1 MNVYTY
7 SEARRN
13 LASVLDEA
21 NRTGEVRITRRDGS
35 TFSLRPTPKGSPF
48 DGVEPVTDTG
58 VTLAELNAWVREAR
72 ERESDSSEI
81 ESRNV
86 EVNQDED

>member
-21 NRTGEVRITRRDGS
+21 ERDGEVRISRRDGR
-35 TFSLRPTPKGSPF
+35 TFTLRPSPTGSPF
-48 DGVEPVTDTG
+48 DDVEPVTGTDT
-58 VTLAELNAWVREAR
+58 TLDDINEWVRKGR
-72 ERESDSSEI
+72 ERRSSP
-81 ESRNV
+81 SASS
-86 EVNQDED
+86 